1 MSAGAASP
9 GSSGLP
15 VRLQAVSRRFGPV
28 TALSAVSFDV
38 PAGESVLL
46 LGGNGAGK
54 STLLRIV
61 AGLIRPTSGGVLLG
75 EGFEGTPATPACRT
89 QIGYLGHKS
98 LLHDYLTA
106 RENLVF
112 YARLYGR
119 PAAEA
124 ERDADLWLADVGL
137 ERAAERPVRGFSRGM
152 FQRLALARSLI
163 HEPRLLL
170 LDEPDSGLDTEGR
183 ARLDEAIRR
192 TRARGVTILH
202 VSHHAESA
210 AAQSDRV
217 VILRRGALVHDGPSG
232 ARSGAEWVAHATALA
247 RGAA

>member
-1 MSAGAASP
+1 MTAGAASP
-9 GSSGLP
+9 GRSGLP

-28 TALSAVSFDV
+28 TALAAVTCDV
-38 PAGESVLL
+38 PAGQSVLL

-61 AGLIRPTSGGVLLG
+61 AGLIRPTSGEVLLG
-75 EGFEGTPATPACRT
+75 EGKGGTPATPACRA

-106 RENLVF
+106 RENLVL

-119 PAAEA
+119 PAGDA
-124 ERDADLWLADVGL
+124 ERDADRWLADVGL

-183 ARLDEAIRR
+183 ARLAAAIER

-210 AAQSDRV
+210 VATSDRV
-217 VILRRGALVHDGPSG
+217 VILRRGNVVHDGP
-232 ARSGAEWVAHATALA
+232 AAERSGAEWVAHAGVLA